1 MTRSL
6 LLLSLLVACG
16 DDPAA
21 SAGDSGA
28 AAVDRWS
35 PDGAYGVGTVAFTVT
50 VPGRDAPIPARAWY
64 PSLPDTAGDL
74 ALADLVDDAD
84 DRATLAALVA
94 DAPAGCPTAS
104 HPAVV
109 DAVPAELEPSP
120 LIVSSHC
127 HTCLRL
133 SNAAVASRLASH
145 GFVVVAPDHEGNTL
159 FDLLD
164 GDGGG
169 LDEETL
175 AQRAADAS
183 ATLTAALDGAVLPAG
198 VAVDPDR
205 IGALGHSFGGV
216 TVGRLLRDD
225 PRVSAGV
232 ALGAPIDNPLL
243 RGVDATT
250 VTAPVLLVRLDE
262 DHSIGAI
269 GNDLITDN
277 YEAVA
282 GPAWLAAV
290 PDAGHWSVSD
300 LCGVVEGF
308 LPGCGDDT
316 RMEGGEPFSYIDPA
330 DGRATAGLLA
340 AAFFAHALQ
349 GDPAAGAWLAEP
361 ETPASVVVTTR

>member
-1 MTRSL
+1 MTRLS

-16 DDPAA
+16 DDPATP
-21 SAGDSGA
+21 SDSGA
-28 AAVDRWS
+28 AAAESWS
-35 PDGAYGVGTVAFTVT
+35 SDGAYGVGTVAFTVT

-64 PSLPDTAGDL
+64 PAVPDTGGDL
-74 ALADLVDDAD
+74 ALADLVEDAD
-84 DRATLAALVA
+84 HRATLAALVA

-104 HPAVV
+104 HPAEV

-127 HTCLRL
+127 HTCLGL

-145 GFVVVAPDHEGNTL
+145 GFVVVAPDHDGNTL

-183 ATLTAALDGAVLPAG
+183 ATLTAALDGAVLPPG
-198 VAVDPDR
+198 VALDSDR

-243 RGVDATT
+243 RGVDAGT
-250 VTAPVLLVRLDE
+250 VTAPLLLVRLDE
-262 DHSIGAI
+262 DNSIGEL
-269 GNDLITDN
+269 GNDFITDN
-277 YEAVA
+277 YEAVG
-282 GPAWLAAV
+282 GPAWLAAL

-308 LPGCGDDT
+308 LPGCGDGT
-316 RMEGGEPFSYIDPA
+316 RMEDGAPFSYIDPD
-330 DGRATAGLLA
+330 DGRATAGMLA
-340 AAFFAHALQ
+340 AAFFAHTLQ
-349 GDPAAGAWLAEP
+349 DDAAAGAWLSEP
-361 ETPASVVVTTR
+361 ETPAAVVVTAR